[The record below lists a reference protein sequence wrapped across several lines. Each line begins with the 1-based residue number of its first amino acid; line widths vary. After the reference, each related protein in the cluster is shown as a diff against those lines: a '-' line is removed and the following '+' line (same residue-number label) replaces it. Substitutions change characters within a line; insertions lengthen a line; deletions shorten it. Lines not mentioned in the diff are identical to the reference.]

1 MDMYNILLFAVLG
14 AVLAV
19 VATGGLAGMVDQ
31 DASALMLGGSAVLG
45 AGGAAAV
52 ASFMGGSVDSVV
64 PKSIMSAISSAPDM
78 KVGLPNF

>member
-31 DASALMLGGSAVLG
+31 DATPMMLSGSAVLG

-52 ASFMGGSVDSVV
+52 ASFMSGDVNVV
-64 PKSIMSAISSAPDM
+64 PKSIMSAMSNAPDM